1 MVFRTASP
9 PPWTAACSRRAAP
22 MSTRPSSTPIYD
34 TELGGTI
41 VIPAKLTT
49 IDPYAFYDT
58 KLSHK
63 LLAKVSCKSKWKGF
77 KLFTPTSRQLHANY
91 SRQQFA

>member
-1 MVFRTASP
+1 
-9 PPWTAACSRRAAP
+9 

-77 KLFTPTSRQLHANY
+77 KLFTPTSRKLFTPTVCVKRGEDPYPGARD
-91 SRQQFA
+91 SRYFLP